1 MKELTNNVPVETAEL
16 NAAREHVAYWQ
27 RELRLDHFDI
37 DVELMPR
44 DEDDTLAVSLIA
56 PLHHRQRLRIRHP
69 ENRKPSELR
78 DMRQDLETAIVHELL
93 HTKEIPWR
101 DHPSVQ
107 KVLDEDTW
115 LKHLHEDSI
124 DAIAEALVRARRGE
138 RR

>member
-1 MKELTNNVPVETAEL
+1 MKRPDNNISPEVAEL

-27 RELRLDHFDI
+27 RELRLDHLDI
-37 DVELMPR
+37 EVELMPR
-44 DEDDTLAVSLIA
+44 DEDGVLALSLIA

-69 ENRKPSELR
+69 ENRKPSELH

-107 KVLDEDTW
+107 KVMDEDNW
-115 LKHLHEDSI
+115 LKHLHEDSV
-124 DAIAEALVRARRGE
+124 DAIAEALVRARRGK